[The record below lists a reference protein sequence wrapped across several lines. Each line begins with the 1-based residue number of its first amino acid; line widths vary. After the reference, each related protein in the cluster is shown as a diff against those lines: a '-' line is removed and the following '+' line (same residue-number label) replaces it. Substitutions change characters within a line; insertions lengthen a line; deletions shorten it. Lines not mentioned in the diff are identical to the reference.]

1 LLPFCHVQPHDLEFI
16 WILSSVSWNSAG
28 DSMLVDLNR
37 RAAAAETASAGA
49 AKSCRETSTTPDL
62 DQLAEMLGTNVMC
75 FDLRHGRLVAGTDQ
89 SLPAIVPSEL
99 MWHCVQSAES
109 QVQVS
114 KSGLVCFAL
123 PFPAVDSGSQV
134 AVGYVLSQAGARPEE
149 LVLAAAEQGWSP
161 SQLDAHLAK
170 LPASDPQVFRRH
182 LALATSELHRRI
194 AESTDTAD
202 RKRIAR
208 QLECSYEEIK
218 LLHTLTQHMHVSHA
232 PREIAALSL
241 SRLATVI
248 QAEGHA
254 VWLDDD
260 REGRLFLIQGHLP
273 FDEIGM
279 ARLIARFDGHEW
291 PLPLLRNQVAGTL
304 LGGDFP
310 GLRNFVLVP
319 IANRSRRFGWIV
331 SCNRKERDDF
341 GTVHTSLLASVASIL
356 GTHQRNLE
364 LFQQRE
370 GLLLAFVRSLV
381 STLDAKDA
389 YTRGHSER
397 VALIARSLGLQ
408 LGLPPEDLHD
418 IYVAGLLHDIGKIGV
433 DDQILRKV
441 GPLSQDELEQIKRH
455 PVIGYNILAGLKN
468 LQAVLPGVRH
478 HHEAWHG
485 QGYPDGLCGEG
496 IPLMARIIAVADSYD
511 AMTSDRSYR
520 SGLSRERLEE
530 ILREGAGVQWDPQV
544 VAAYFAIGDEVDNL
558 CRNYSPAT
566 GNLLDSSR
574 SLSLDADSASD
585 PAEKIEAIGA
595 ALKLAAAL

>member
-1 LLPFCHVQPHDLEFI
+1 
-16 WILSSVSWNSAG
+16 
-28 DSMLVDLNR
+28 
-37 RAAAAETASAGA
+37 
-49 AKSCRETSTTPDL
+49 
-62 DQLAEMLGTNVMC
+62 
-75 FDLRHGRLVAGTDQ
+75 
-89 SLPAIVPSEL
+89 
-99 MWHCVQSAES
+99 
-109 QVQVS
+109 
-114 KSGLVCFAL
+114 
-123 PFPAVDSGSQV
+123 
-134 AVGYVLSQAGARPEE
+134 
-149 LVLAAAEQGWSP
+149 
-161 SQLDAHLAK
+161 
-170 LPASDPQVFRRH
+170 
-182 LALATSELHRRI
+182 
-194 AESTDTAD
+194 
-202 RKRIAR
+202 
-208 QLECSYEEIK
+208 
-218 LLHTLTQHMHVSHA
+218 
-232 PREIAALSL
+232 
-241 SRLATVI
+241 
-248 QAEGHA
+248 
-254 VWLDDD
+254 
-260 REGRLFLIQGHLP
+260 
-273 FDEIGM
+273 
-279 ARLIARFDGHEW
+279 
-291 PLPLLRNQVAGTL
+291 
-304 LGGDFP
+304 
-310 GLRNFVLVP
+310 NFVLVP